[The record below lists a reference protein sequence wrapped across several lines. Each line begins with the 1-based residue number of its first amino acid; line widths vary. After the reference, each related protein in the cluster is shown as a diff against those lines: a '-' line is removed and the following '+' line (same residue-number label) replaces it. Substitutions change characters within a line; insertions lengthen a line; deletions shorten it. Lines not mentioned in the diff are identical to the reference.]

1 MIAKRSWS
9 SLRHAGSGAALALAL
24 IVSGRACAEVTDSAP
39 NGFGVRETVHI
50 AAANDKVYAALITP
64 QRWWSSD
71 HTFSHNAANLN
82 LDAHAGGCW
91 CETLPDGGSVQHMI
105 VVFAAPGK
113 LLRLRG
119 ALGPFQAMAVDSVL
133 TWTLAPTKDGTDV
146 TLVSTT
152 GGYTPGGLEPISKIA
167 DRVFAE
173 QVARLKAFIETG
185 SPEIAQEKKP

>member
-1 MIAKRSWS
+1 MFAKQSWN
-9 SLRHAGSGAALALAL
+9 SLHRALSGTALAFAL
-24 IVSGRACAEVTDSAP
+24 IVSDRACAEVTDSAP
-39 NGFGVRETVHI
+39 NGFGLRETVHI
-50 AAANDKVYAALITP
+50 AATNDKVYAALITP

-71 HTFSHNAANLN
+71 HTFSHNAANLS
-82 LDAHAGGCW
+82 LDTRAGGCW
-91 CETLPDGGSVQHMI
+91 CEALPDGGSVEHMI

-152 GGYTPGGLEPISKIA
+152 GGYTPGGLEAISKVA
-167 DRVFAE
+167 DRVLGE
-173 QVARLKAFIETG
+173 QLARLKAFIETG
-185 SPEIAQEKKP
+185 SPEMSQERKP